1 MPNISNKGR
10 TMSIF
15 YYSTFKN
22 VCDVLQNSSDDTVT
36 VRLSNINS
44 RNNFSPATIQRS
56 AGLRKK
62 EKVETKESIFLPP
75 RGLTKLARM
84 QDIQNVLDDMNNHMG
99 MGLSENYF
107 WTFGNGNGNGPF
119 PNFGNVNENCIPNIW
134 EQGRE

>member
-1 MPNISNKGR
+1 
-10 TMSIF
+10 MSIF

>member
-1 MPNISNKGR
+1 MGG
-10 TMSIF
+10 
-15 YYSTFKN
+15 
-22 VCDVLQNSSDDTVT
+22 
-36 VRLSNINS
+36 NS
-44 RNNFSPATIQRS
+44 RSSSLLRAPYGANNCSPATIQRS

-84 QDIQNVLDDMNNHMG
+84 QDIQNVLNDMNNHMG
-99 MGLSENYF
+99 MGLSGNYF

-119 PNFGNVNENCIPNIW
+119 PNFGNVNENCIPNFW